1 MTKYLIFDSGPLIN
15 LTTNGLLDV
24 FKELAEK
31 FQGEFIIT
39 NSVKYETIEHPI
51 NIRRFEWGAIRIDHL
66 LQDEIIRLPEDAEL
80 EVNLKNLAKKTSEI
94 MDSAN
99 NALMIEGKPLHL
111 IEKGEAETIA
121 LSLLL
126 TEQGISN
133 AVVIDERTAR
143 MICEDPESLRK
154 LMEEK
159 LESKI
164 TMKAENLQQFKKVE
178 VIRSTEL
185 MFIANKKGLIDGN
198 KESLEAVLY
207 ALKFGGCSIS
217 EKEVQMMKNL

>member
-80 EVNLKNLAKKTSEI
+80 EINPKDLAKKTSEV
-94 MDSAN
+94 MDLAN
-99 NALMIEGKPLHL
+99 NALIIDGKPLHL
-111 IEKGEAETIA
+111 IEKGESETIA

-126 TEQGISN
+126 TEKGITN

-143 MICEDPESLRK
+143 MMCEDAESLRR

-159 LESKI
+159 LETKI
-164 TMKAENLQQFKKVE
+164 TMKEKNFEQFKKVK

-185 MFIANKKGLIDGN
+185 MFIANKKGLVDGN